1 MLHLLLPIISYVI
14 QILLEKMPDEDKL
27 GDLLVDLCLMI
38 LEKAVASTQSDMDD
52 QLLDQVKAA
61 MKAA

>member
-27 GDLLVDLCLMI
+27 GDLLVDLCVMI
-38 LEKAVASTQSDMDD
+38 LEKAAASTQSDMDD

>member
-1 MLHLLLPIISYVI
+1 MLHLLLPIISYVV
-14 QILLEKMPDEDKL
+14 QILLEKIPDEDKL

>member
-14 QILLEKMPDEDKL
+14 QILLEKLPDEDKM

>member
-1 MLHLLLPIISYVI
+1 MLHLLLPIISYVV
-14 QILLEKMPDEDKL
+14 QALLEKLPDEDKL

-52 QLLDQVKAA
+52 QLLEQVKAA
-61 MKAA
+61 LQAA